1 MESVI
6 SQILY
11 SVYWTKETRTT
22 LYQFLTSVSFIAYNL
37 HKDTAFLLSEEDLKS
52 CTHIPSDILLC
63 SLNMPIY
70 DLKMKQSIC
79 DIKIINHAHLCKSVK
94 SSCEERWIK
103 LHRPNTWLY
112 TCCPECQ
119 VRIICAN
126 GVTMT
131 HLINNGIITLGQ
143 GCTLKGDTFSIYAH
157 NNFFSN
163 LNIHHHIEVPEVS
176 MLNRIM
182 KTSIPDNISMVED
195 HQVIWDQLR
204 AQIDEVKE
212 QSSTD
217 LSIHDVHHYTV
228 LYISVAAVII
238 LGGVVVY
245 LIRSRRA
252 AARQQRRRP
261 PRARRLLAGPAT
273 VAPVDPAPV
282 ASHQARSVLKCS
294 EVFTVS
300 GVDKATSPESM

>member
-1 MESVI
+1 
-6 SQILY
+6 
-11 SVYWTKETRTT
+11 
-22 LYQFLTSVSFIAYNL
+22 
-37 HKDTAFLLSEEDLKS
+37 
-52 CTHIPSDILLC
+52 
-63 SLNMPIY
+63 
-70 DLKMKQSIC
+70 
-79 DIKIINHAHLCKSVK
+79 
-94 SSCEERWIK
+94 
-103 LHRPNTWLY
+103 
-112 TCCPECQ
+112 
-119 VRIICAN
+119 
-126 GVTMT
+126 
-131 HLINNGIITLGQ
+131 
-143 GCTLKGDTFSIYAH
+143 
-157 NNFFSN
+157 
-163 LNIHHHIEVPEVS
+163 
-176 MLNRIM
+176 M

-252 AARQQRRRP
+252 AARAAASPAPQGQE
-261 PRARRLLAGPAT
+261 AAGAGPAT